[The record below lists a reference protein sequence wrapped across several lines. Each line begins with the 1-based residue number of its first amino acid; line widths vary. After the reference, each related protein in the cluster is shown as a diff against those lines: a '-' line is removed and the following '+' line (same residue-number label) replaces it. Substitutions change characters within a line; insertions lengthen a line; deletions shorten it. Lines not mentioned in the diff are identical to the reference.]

1 MSRRPDDALKREL
14 LDTLADHGG
23 AAGNTKMIKLLGW
36 SEDQYWRIR
45 EKLIEDGLVTRG
57 FGRGGSVVL
66 APTTVVAPAPVA
78 PLPVAAVVVAA
89 SPEPVRPRE
98 VDLYAPCVETI
109 RSAWCR
115 ERSLHDVRVELTA
128 MQGSRRT
135 GGDWTRPDIVV
146 LSMRTFKHWPGK
158 YYDLWTFEIKPA
170 GELSVIGVFEAAAHS
185 RAATHSFSLFHVPE
199 PLPENDDM
207 LQRCVAEAQRFQV
220 GLVVFAD
227 PADFSTWDFLVD
239 PIRHQPDPEL
249 LEQFVATQL
258 SNDAKDTLIR
268 WQK

>member
-1 MSRRPDDALKREL
+1 MSRRPDDVLKRQL
-14 LDTLADHGG
+14 LDTLAEQGG
-23 AAGNTKMIKLLGW
+23 AAGNSKMIRLLGW
-36 SEDQYWRIR
+36 SDDQYWRIR
-45 EKLIEDGLVTRG
+45 EKLIEDGAVVRG
-57 FGRGGSVVL
+57 AGRGGSVLLTPRDSPPVD
-66 APTTVVAPAPVA
+66 AAPVSPA
-78 PLPVAAVVVAA
+78 VVPVAVPV
-89 SPEPVRPRE
+89 EPSRRE
-98 VDLYAPCVETI
+98 ADLYPPCMATI
-109 RSAWCR
+109 RTAWCQ
-115 ERSLHDVRVELTA
+115 ERGLHDFRVELTA
-128 MQGSRRT
+128 QQGSRRT

-158 YYDLWTFEIKPA
+158 YFDLWTFEIKPA
-170 GELSVIGVFEAAAHS
+170 GEFSVIGIFEAAAHS
-185 RAATHSFSLFHVPE
+185 RAATHSYAVFHVPE
-199 PLPENDDM
+199 PDDR